1 MIEWRF
7 CSLILAAL
15 TIIKSCIGED
25 SAESDARISFFTV
38 AAAPATD
45 EVGGGV
51 GVAGALAASDAWE
64 LLLILSAAIAA
75 DAVFSVNAAMMT
87 VLLATNVD

>member
-1 MIEWRF
+1 
-7 CSLILAAL
+7 LILAAL

-51 GVAGALAASDAWE
+51 GVAGALAASDA
-64 LLLILSAAIAA
+64 
-75 DAVFSVNAAMMT
+75 
-87 VLLATNVD
+87 

>member
-1 MIEWRF
+1 
-7 CSLILAAL
+7 LIRIGFWAAL

-25 SAESDARISFFTV
+25 SAESDATISLFTV

-51 GVAGALAASDAWE
+51 GVMGVGVTGALAASDA
-64 LLLILSAAIAA
+64 
-75 DAVFSVNAAMMT
+75 
-87 VLLATNVD
+87 